1 MTFPPLCDNPS
12 IQFVRQFSP
21 ERRFKVSL
29 VSSLEWFII
38 VCVWNKSWII
48 SMVYISNVCFCSFI
62 LHPVVTFLEGWIW
75 FNSIKRVFHCVTTAM
90 IFGLKNPSTDKNSL
104 KKMFFTNCQ
113 HQDDWGW
120 KHFRNDAFQE
130 LLCIEPRKAETIS
143 LFLAGFN
150 FN

>member
-21 ERRFKVSL
+21 QRRFKVSL
-29 VSSLEWFII
+29 VSSLEWCLCII

-48 SMVYISNVCFCSFI
+48 SMVYISNVF

-90 IFGLKNPSTDKNSL
+90 IFGLKNHSL
-104 KKMFFTNCQ
+104 KIIFFFTNCQ